1 MCMMISSVALQ
12 KKKSFFYLQKKC
24 TPFVAQGRPW
34 NKLDTIVKLWNRR
47 QGKRGGFFYFE
58 KNPEDNAENQ
68 GNKARNESRVS
79 GLYHLSSSARDI
91 IIIHLVL
98 CAHVMRICLFDFV
111 FFSEIVVCS
120 AFVCMYVCT
129 QLVFC
134 SKVCLCRA
142 CTGIEFGSHC
152 LSLFVVSP
160 APSTQKENIC
170 VSDV

>member
-1 MCMMISSVALQ
+1 MYDDYERCSAKQSF
-12 KKKSFFYLQKKC
+12 FFYLQKKC

-111 FFSEIVVCS
+111 FFLKLLCVPHSY
-120 AFVCMYVCT
+120 VCMYVRNLCFVRKCVYVVRAPESS
-129 QLVFC
+129 LGPIVLAFL
-134 SKVCLCRA
+134 SFLLLRRLRKKIFVCLMC
-142 CTGIEFGSHC
+142 
-152 LSLFVVSP
+152 
-160 APSTQKENIC
+160 K
-170 VSDV
+170 